1 MLDMS
6 LELCIGPM
14 FSGKST
20 FALAYIRRNRCI
32 GKKVLCITSSLD
44 TRYSSTPTLITHD
57 KEMVHALSTDTLTSI
72 RAPADYE
79 VATHIVIEEA
89 QFFPDLKEFVL
100 HSVEHDEKHV
110 LCVGLDG
117 DCRRRPFGQILEL
130 IPFCNSVNKRTA
142 LCKKCMD
149 GTEAIFTSRN
159 DDTEH
164 AVEVGDASKYEAV
177 CRKHYLTTAD
187 K

>member
-1 MLDMS
+1 MS
-6 LELCIGPM
+6 LHLCIGPM

-20 FALAYIRRNRCI
+20 YALAYIRRNTCI
-32 GKKVLCITSSLD
+32 GRNVLCITSNLD
-44 TRYSSTPTLITHD
+44 TRYSSTPTLITHN
-57 KEMVHALSTDTLTSI
+57 KETIHAVSTDTL
-72 RAPADYE
+72 APIGATADYQA
-79 VATHIVIEEA
+79 ATHIVIEEA

-100 HSVEHDEKHV
+100 HAVEHDHKHV

-117 DCRRRPFGQILEL
+117 DSKRRPFGQILEL
-130 IPFCNSVNKRTA
+130 IPFCDSVHKHTA

-159 DDTEH
+159 ENTDH
-164 AVEVGDASKYEAV
+164 AIEVGDASKYEAV
-177 CRKHYLTTAD
+177 CRKHFLTTAD